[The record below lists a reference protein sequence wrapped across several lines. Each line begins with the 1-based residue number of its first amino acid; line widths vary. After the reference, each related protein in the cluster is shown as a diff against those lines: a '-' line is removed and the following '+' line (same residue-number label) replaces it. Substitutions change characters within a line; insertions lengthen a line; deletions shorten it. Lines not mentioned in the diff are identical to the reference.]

1 MPGLTNED
9 LKVQMAVTIER
20 LHVLNKEISLQLKQR
35 DEHFNELKREIFTLK
50 QHVDRNGAML
60 NRAKGG
66 YMVILGLGALL
77 SWVTDLWHKI
87 FKFFS

>member
-1 MPGLTNED
+1 MPGPTDED

-20 LHVLNKEISLQLKQR
+20 LHVLSKEMSQQLMRRDEQFDELKQ
-35 DEHFNELKREIFTLK
+35 EIITLK
-50 QHVDRNGAML
+50 KHVDNNGAML

-77 SWVTDLWHKI
+77 SWATDLWQKI
-87 FKFFS
+87 FKLFS